1 MHKLA
6 LTAAYISIM
15 AASTFGPIR
24 STTYPLAG
32 IVVSVDRPSDTV
44 TFETAGGMLY
54 SITECEDWEP
64 GDLIACT
71 MDDNGT
77 PEDVTDDAIAEYRY
91 SGYVF

>member
-15 AASTFGPIR
+15 AATAFGPTR

-32 IVVSVDRPSDTV
+32 IVVSADRSSDTV
-44 TFETAGGMLY
+44 TFETASGMLY

-77 PEDVTDDAIAEYRY
+77 PEDVTDDVITEYRY
-91 SGYVF
+91 SGYIF